1 MNRLQTVFLP
11 ALAGAALMTA
21 CASAGDECG
30 KDFDCGIGSQC
41 SAGACKSKASD
52 QLLTVGQAVGTE
64 DTPNGNQD
72 TPNQLVDAVDFLFGD
87 TTYEG
92 NIGVSTATGQL
103 VTSLT
108 RGDGLLTL
116 RLTRPQALN
125 TFIILY
131 LPDETI
137 LDEPGETVLD
147 PADLE
152 SGWAQACNYDEDA
165 YDETLPPVTITVP
178 EGDDEGANITVEVAG
193 EGTRGTATIPWR
205 RRL

>member
-41 SAGACKSKASD
+41 IAGACKSKATD
-52 QLLTVGQAVGTE
+52 RLLSVGQAAGNGNTPNRNE
-64 DTPNGNQD
+64 DTPSQV
-72 TPNQLVDAVDFLFGD
+72 VDAVDFLFGD

-103 VTSLT
+103 ATSLT
-108 RGDGLLTL
+108 LEAGLTTL

-125 TFIILY
+125 TFVILY

-178 EGDDEGANITVEVAG
+178 EGDDDGANITVEFVG
-193 EGTRGTATIPWR
+193 DRTRGTATIPWR